1 MAYIGWATHVP
12 QGLNQRAATA
22 KATAT
27 PNDSLS
33 SNCVLQPAR
42 MKLKPLV
49 IVHQHVTVKITQALH
64 TPPITP
70 GECIQWEALG
80 CRQLQSKS
88 SIAAWAIW
96 VKLTQGS
103 GRGTCCWI
111 TR

>member
-22 KATAT
+22 KAGAI

-33 SNCVLQPAR
+33 SDCVLQPVR

-49 IVHQHVTVKITQALH
+49 IVHHNVTVKITHALH

-70 GECIQWEALG
+70 GKCARWEAPSSSEGEKAEHCRAGDLG
-80 CRQLQSKS
+80 E
-88 SIAAWAIW
+88 
-96 VKLTQGS
+96 VD
-103 GRGTCCWI
+103 